1 LTNINVVAKRDK
13 GNESLNVDHDD
24 HVDQHAKTAK
34 KLTNKKGSGGA
45 PFTFFSIA

>member
-1 LTNINVVAKRDK
+1 LTKIHFVAKRDK

-24 HVDQHAKTAK
+24 HVDQQRLKGK
-34 KLTNKKGSGGA
+34 KLVNKKGSAAA